1 MTKTDLSKYIN
12 NMVTYSNTKLTNR
25 KGYPGKGTM
34 VMLQKKNSNPLMI
47 YINSIY
53 IFTFNIKVMTGGN

>member
-1 MTKTDLSKYIN
+1 MT
-12 NMVTYSNTKLTNR
+12 TYSNTKLTNR
-25 KGYPGKGTM
+25 KGYLGKGTTA
-34 VMLQKKNSNPLMI
+34 MLQKKNSNYLMI